1 MCFTYFVIRVFEIIA
16 FSTSSVVVSM
26 IPVRVDRAPI
36 RTRLSTSRRRLHV
49 VELPVEVVAS
59 PVREGVVKQVGFVV
73 LQSHDDR

>member
-1 MCFTYFVIRVFEIIA
+1 
-16 FSTSSVVVSM
+16 M

-36 RTRLSTSRRRLHV
+36 RTRLSTSRRLHV

-73 LQSHDDR
+73 LQSHDDDDVAEKKKKKVERSKRSNDKRRLK